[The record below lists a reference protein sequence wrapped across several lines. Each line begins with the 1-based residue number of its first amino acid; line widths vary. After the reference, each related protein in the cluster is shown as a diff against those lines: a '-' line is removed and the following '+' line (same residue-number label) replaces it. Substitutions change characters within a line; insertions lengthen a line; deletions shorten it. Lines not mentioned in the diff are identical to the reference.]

1 MLNFLWPQALWK
13 KLLVIAI
20 LASGVSVGVM
30 QLTGEEE
37 EKRGIADL
45 WEIEQLQKQFGV
57 GEMKFA
63 EARLGSLPLT
73 VKGSGHIH
81 LPRRTDLY
89 FEATRRSTESYTVEE
104 IRVVEG
110 QMVKKDQA
118 LARLD
123 TSTLDRQ
130 LERAK
135 IQKEYA
141 EMNKKAKESELEKA
155 ESELEKAETEYKARL
170 LDKASKMRA
179 SAFGATQVVGQ
190 LFIRTLNPILS
201 NPYFSVIPYPYLT
214 QPPKLGAAGEW
225 EKWSEDPWVRDR
237 RRQPAM
243 KNPPGNPPEQS
254 VGGWTAAPQQQMVI
268 PLPPQSGL
276 ETPPKD
282 LRETIDR
289 VSWLVNYISSFHQLL
304 NGVFQSV
311 DNMRHAMEEYQ
322 EYQKMNEDGEPES
335 PELKQARQELD
346 NAQLQVDNAQL
357 QVDNAQLALEDAE
370 DKLAGAALKAP
381 FDGIVEDIIDIE
393 EGERISGTVPIISLI
408 DPAAVE
414 VTIDVGEMDIDK
426 IKMGQSIKV
435 SLDAFPFMKPD
446 GRVTNV
452 PLASERTS
460 GVVTYEVVA
469 EVDPSPRFIMQL
481 REGSSALAEIT
492 IGIEENIIWVP
503 NMAVRGNKVYVV
515 KDNNQAQEQPVFTGR
530 IEGDYTQIISGLKGG
545 ETLIIL

>member
-1 MLNFLWPQALWK
+1 MLKFLWPQALWK

-20 LASGVSVGVM
+20 LTSGVSVGAM

-37 EKRGIADL
+37 ERGVIDL
-45 WEIEQLQKQFGV
+45 WQIEQLQKEFGT
-57 GEMKFA
+57 GAEMKFA
-63 EARLGSLPLT
+63 QARLGSLPLT

-81 LPRRTDLY
+81 LPRRTQLY

-110 QMVKKDQA
+110 QVVKKDQA

-141 EMNKKAKESELEKA
+141 EMNKKAKENELEEA
-155 ESELEKAETEYKARL
+155 ENELEEAENEHKSRL
-170 LDKASKMRA
+170 LDKASKMRD

-214 QPPKLGAAGEW
+214 QPPKYGAGEEW
-225 EKWSEDPWVRDR
+225 MR
-237 RRQPAM
+237 RKEQKR
-243 KNPPGNPPEQS
+243 PGDLREQS
-254 VGGWTAAPQQQMVI
+254 AGGWTAAPQQQMVI

-304 NGVFQSV
+304 NRVFQSV

-335 PELKQARQELD
+335 PELKQARRELD
-346 NAQLQVDNAQL
+346 NAQLQVDNARL
-357 QVDNAQLALEDAE
+357 QVENAELALKDAE
-370 DKLAGAALKAP
+370 DKLAGAVLEGS
-381 FDGIVEDIIDIE
+381 FDGVVEEIIDIE

-408 DPAAVE
+408 DPSEVE
-414 VTIDVGEMDIDK
+414 ITIDVGEMDIDK
-426 IKMGQSIKV
+426 IKMGQSVKV
-435 SLDAFPFMKPD
+435 SLDAFPFMKLD
-446 GRVTNV
+446 GRVKNV
-452 PLASERTS
+452 PLASETTS

-469 EVDPSPRFIMQL
+469 EVDPPPRFIMQL

-492 IGIEENIIWVP
+492 IGTEENIVWVP
-503 NMAVRGNKVYVV
+503 NMAVRGGKVYVV

>member
-1 MLNFLWPQALWK
+1 MLKFLWPQALWK

-20 LASGVSVGVM
+20 LTSGVSVGAM

-37 EKRGIADL
+37 ERGVIDL
-45 WEIEQLQKQFGV
+45 WQIEQLQKEFGT
-57 GEMKFA
+57 GAEMKFA
-63 EARLGSLPLT
+63 QARLGSLPLT

-81 LPRRTDLY
+81 LPRRTQLY

-110 QMVKKDQA
+110 QVVKKDQA

-141 EMNKKAKESELEKA
+141 EMNKKAKENELEEA
-155 ESELEKAETEYKARL
+155 ENELEEAENEYKSRL
-170 LDKASKMRA
+170 LDKASKMRD

-201 NPYFSVIPYPYLT
+201 NPYFS
-214 QPPKLGAAGEW
+214 A
-225 EKWSEDPWVRDR
+225 
-237 RRQPAM
+237 
-243 KNPPGNPPEQS
+243 
-254 VGGWTAAPQQQMVI
+254 GGWTAAPQQQMVI

-304 NGVFQSV
+304 NRVFQSV

-335 PELKQARQELD
+335 PELKQARRELD
-346 NAQLQVDNAQL
+346 NAQLQVDNARL
-357 QVDNAQLALEDAE
+357 QVENAELALKDAE
-370 DKLAGAALKAP
+370 DKLAGAVLEAS
-381 FDGIVEDIIDIE
+381 FDGVVEEIIDIE
-393 EGERISGTVPIISLI
+393 EGERISGTVPIVSLI
-408 DPAAVE
+408 DPSEVE
-414 VTIDVGEMDIDK
+414 ITIDVGEMDIDK

-435 SLDAFPFMKPD
+435 SLDAFPFMKLD
-446 GRVTNV
+446 GRVKNV
-452 PLASERTS
+452 PLASETTS

-469 EVDPSPRFIMQL
+469 EVDPPPRFIMQL

-492 IGIEENIIWVP
+492 IGTEENIVWVP
-503 NMAVRGNKVYVV
+503 NMAVRGGKVYVV

>member
-1 MLNFLWPQALWK
+1 MLKFLWLQALWK

-20 LASGVSVGVM
+20 LTSGVSVGAM

-37 EKRGIADL
+37 ERGVIDL
-45 WEIEQLQKQFGV
+45 WQIEQLQKEFGT
-57 GEMKFA
+57 GAEMKFA
-63 EARLGSLPLT
+63 QARLGSLPLT

-81 LPRRTDLY
+81 LPRRTQLY

-110 QMVKKDQA
+110 QVVKKDQA

-141 EMNKKAKESELEKA
+141 EMNKKAKENELEEA
-155 ESELEKAETEYKARL
+155 ENELEEAENEHKSRL
-170 LDKASKMRA
+170 LDKASKMRD

-190 LFIRTLNPILS
+190 LFIRILNPILS
-201 NPYFSVIPYPYLT
+201 NPNFS
-214 QPPKLGAAGEW
+214 A
-225 EKWSEDPWVRDR
+225 
-237 RRQPAM
+237 
-243 KNPPGNPPEQS
+243 
-254 VGGWTAAPQQQMVI
+254 GGWTAAPQQQMVI

-304 NGVFQSV
+304 NRVFQSV

-335 PELKQARQELD
+335 PELKQARRELD
-346 NAQLQVDNAQL
+346 NAQLQVDNARL
-357 QVDNAQLALEDAE
+357 QVENAELALKDAE
-370 DKLAGAALKAP
+370 DKLAGAVLEAS
-381 FDGIVEDIIDIE
+381 FDGVVEEIIDIE
-393 EGERISGTVPIISLI
+393 EGERISGTVPIVSLI
-408 DPAAVE
+408 DPSEVE
-414 VTIDVGEMDIDK
+414 ITIDVGEMDIDK

-435 SLDAFPFMKPD
+435 SLDAFPFMKLD
-446 GRVTNV
+446 GRVKNV
-452 PLASERTS
+452 PLASETTS

-469 EVDPSPRFIMQL
+469 EVDPPPRFIMQL

-492 IGIEENIIWVP
+492 IGTEENIVWVP
-503 NMAVRGNKVYVV
+503 NMAVRGGKVYVV